1 MTLPGAHR
9 STRAKDTTFLA
20 CSVSL
25 KVWQLPSTCLHLSL
39 HGSLHVYLEMP
50 VLQTAHGCR
59 SSGSTAQ
66 GSPSLVHA
74 CQKPAGRHAC
84 RLRSETMGEGSK
96 AAIVTRVHR
105 RPSWAVPRVGGEHLG
120 WSWCACQT
128 SPQTRQGAQ
137 RVAQPIAMVLA
148 RHHLWRHV
156 SGPHLR
162 SLRAVE
168 ALGDQMQAPCR
179 LGSR

>member
-105 RPSWAVPRVGGEHLG
+105 RPSWAVPRVGGE
-120 WSWCACQT
+120 QN
-128 SPQTRQGAQ
+128 SPRHCHGSFPQYLERRGRRRPGAWWAHSNLRGRRRRQ
-137 RVAQPIAMVLA
+137 R
-148 RHHLWRHV
+148 
-156 SGPHLR
+156 LR
-162 SLRAVE
+162 RA
-168 ALGDQMQAPCR
+168 GRD
-179 LGSR
+179 